1 MLKIVGGEH
10 PFQRRAVSYNEL
22 TASAMVVLL
31 RLASHDSKPFVNAKG
46 SNTQH
51 SIVSIVRRHTNFR
64 SHLCESF
71 YYKHNETVAAD
82 TAQEVARLRNTAS

>member
-1 MLKIVGGEH
+1 
-10 PFQRRAVSYNEL
+10 
-22 TASAMVVLL
+22 MVVLL

-71 YYKHNETVAAD
+71 YYKYNTHMELGSVQSNASDSWSSCLCRCWCRAA
-82 TAQEVARLRNTAS
+82 TCSSSSSS